1 MEYLVIIP
9 ALDPEPCLEK
19 LVDRLWELGNQ
30 VLVVDDGSGS
40 EYKEC
45 FQRLEKN
52 VLYFIIRKTKEK
64 ERP

>member
-30 VLVVDDGSGS
+30 VLVVDDGKIG
-40 EYKEC
+40 
-45 FQRLEKN
+45 RAH
-52 VLYFIIRKTKEK
+52 V
-64 ERP
+64 